1 MGTHNHVVQAT
12 AMDIDLN
19 DSEAYGKAREAQQS
33 SDDTM
38 PQAGQTTTEL
48 YDQIPSSKATL
59 QGIKRVLWTTV
70 KELCPVRCT
79 RRYREDA
86 RLTPIYAAKLMFMT
100 TCIIMT
106 WIQCVRSSST
116 TNVCLHI
123 RNEGEAY
130 YSIGRKMK
138 NKC

>member
-48 YDQIPSSKATL
+48 YDYIPNTLFQGHSPGDQTSAMDDSERVVSS
-59 QGIKRVLWTTV
+59 
-70 KELCPVRCT
+70 
-79 RRYREDA
+79 
-86 RLTPIYAAKLMFMT
+86 
-100 TCIIMT
+100 
-106 WIQCVRSSST
+106 
-116 TNVCLHI
+116 
-123 RNEGEAY
+123 
-130 YSIGRKMK
+130 
-138 NKC
+138 